1 MPSAAAEEGAMFDG
15 ELAQFTDRGSDK
27 PSAAATLPWQGVVLL
42 VCLAIFSVVAAI
54 LYPDVFGAPLEQ
66 F

>member
-1 MPSAAAEEGAMFDG
+1 MFDG
-15 ELAQFTDRGSDK
+15 VLVDPIERRSDEPPAK
-27 PSAAATLPWQGVVLL
+27 GTLPWQGVVLL
-42 VCLAIFSVVAAI
+42 LCLATLSVAAAI

>member
-1 MPSAAAEEGAMFDG
+1 MFDG
-15 ELAQFTDRGSDK
+15 VLVDFVNRRPDEPLEAR
-27 PSAAATLPWQGVVLL
+27 TLPWQAVALLLCFAVLA
-42 VCLAIFSVVAAI
+42 VSAAI